1 MDLAIFNFINPVKDL
16 FISSVLWFDNTI
28 FNGVN
33 QYASKW
39 VCLDSIGIFLAE
51 YLPYILILII
61 AILAMIN
68 LKKYSKLVVESA
80 ISALVARFMVVEII
94 RWLWERPR
102 PFVNNIVNQLID
114 HSSASFPSGHAAFF
128 FAVST
133 IIYLYNKKLGTIF
146 FLASVLIGIARVFS
160 GIHWPSDILVGAVV
174 GVVVAWIIHKIM
186 IR

>member
-1 MDLAIFNFINPVKDL
+1 MDLAIFNFIN
-16 FISSVLWFDNTI
+16 
-28 FNGVN
+28 
-33 QYASKW
+33 QYASRW
-39 VCLDSIGIFLAE
+39 VFLDSIGIFLAE
-51 YLPYILILII
+51 YLPYILVLII

-68 LKKYSKLVVESA
+68 LKKYLKLVVESA
-80 ISALVARFMVVEII
+80 ISALVARFIVVEII

-133 IIYLYNKKLGTIF
+133 IVYLYNKKLGIIF
-146 FLASVLIGIARVFS
+146 FLASVFIGIARVFS
-160 GIHWPSDILVGAVV
+160 GIHWPSDILGGALL
-174 GVVVAWIIHKIM
+174 GIGVAWLIHKIM